1 MRANERKE
9 ESRGLGSPRISEES
23 RGLGSP
29 RISEES
35 RGLDSPRISGFFLL
49 FPKAFDVKDTFE
61 KESANVLKQNSSF
74 YCHRS
79 LGTGKQCRSLV
90 PRACRVGTPDRL

>member
-9 ESRGLGSPRISEES
+9 ESRGLGSILRVSPVSFFSFQKRLTSVFPR
-23 RGLGSP
+23 
-29 RISEES
+29 
-35 RGLDSPRISGFFLL
+35 
-49 FPKAFDVKDTFE
+49 KDTFE

>member
-9 ESRGLGSPRISEES
+9 ESRGLGSILRVFPVSFLSFQKRLTSVFPR
-23 RGLGSP
+23 
-29 RISEES
+29 
-35 RGLDSPRISGFFLL
+35 
-49 FPKAFDVKDTFE
+49 KDTFE

-74 YCHRS
+74 YRHRS
-79 LGTGKQCRSLV
+79 LGTGKQRRSLV